1 MLLEFPADQELD
13 VIGDRAVFALGGLLE
28 LLLEIRGDADMDGI
42 SFFSHWLPFCPRDLR
57 GGVKAVYFVRIP
69 GLP

>member
-28 LLLEIRGDADMDGI
+28 LLLEIRGDADMDGVGKD
-42 SFFSHWLPFCPRDLR
+42 SGRVH
-57 GGVKAVYFVRIP
+57 KN
-69 GLP
+69 